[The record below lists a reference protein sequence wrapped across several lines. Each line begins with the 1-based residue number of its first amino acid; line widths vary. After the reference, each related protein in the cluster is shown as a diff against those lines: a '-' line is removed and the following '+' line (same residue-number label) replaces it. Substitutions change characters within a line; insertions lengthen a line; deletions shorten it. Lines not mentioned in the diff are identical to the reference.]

1 MKLFSLVLALV
12 AVSCAPWPEQ
22 QPIVLQQHPDRPP
35 EICDAVTMA
44 INRSD
49 WATLRLL
56 TKPTMTANGYITSL
70 ENAES
75 SGHPVHV
82 GKMVNSETV
91 PRMSGPPQVIY
102 SFAIENKDGTPNP
115 HSLRI
120 KVRDN
125 RGQLELVD
133 FWGAD

>member
-1 MKLFSLVLALV
+1 MKLFPLVLALV

-22 QPIVLQQHPDRPP
+22 QHIVLEQHPDQPP
-35 EICDAVTMA
+35 EICDTVTTA
-44 INRSD
+44 INRAD
-49 WATLRLL
+49 WATLRVL
-56 TKPTMTANGYITSL
+56 TQPAMMANGYITSL
-70 ENAES
+70 ENAART
-75 SGHPVHV
+75 GHPVHV
-82 GKMVNSETV
+82 GKLVNSETV

-102 SFAIENKDGTPNP
+102 SFAIENKGETPNP

-133 FWGAD
+133 FWSSE